1 MTRISTSARIKVQ
14 NRAEVEIM
22 RYAHDHALW
31 HRHVHGV
38 ELDPCQVLKCVTM
51 DQHPNTIDVSCRRTG
66 KTTIKELY
74 LLKHLA
80 TNPRNEE
87 GIVSPR
93 LQQSQVG
100 LGYHLEAI
108 QRSEILSAYIAV
120 KSGRRQCKDT
130 GYQFANGSKAI
141 ALGIMS
147 QIDGDSLTC
156 ASIDEVDDQPHDR
169 LMSRFLPM
177 LGAARRMGA
186 SSAEK
191 FEPQIRVTGVFKGSD
206 VLTGLIETG
215 RYKLLPTVDVYLGQA
230 MGILTES
237 WVEEMRA
244 QQTSGEWIRQFLC
257 QNVASQN
264 WIFEKFI
271 RRAMA
276 VGLSASL
283 VPAGPLPGQR
293 YRRRGLVSFG
303 LDWSGH
309 GESATASRSALV
321 VCEQVGN
328 FVTFPF
334 VKAWPAG
341 TDDKVVETDLFGL
354 WQYFRPDYAI
364 GDAFG
369 LGALT
374 SLNDRL
380 YAHGLTDI
388 DRRSIGDGAST
399 ASTWAGWAFAPL
411 RFEGMTKHSM
421 ASVLRAAFHNG
432 QACIPVF
439 DEDAADCADWRDF
452 VRHLGNVKAEQNK
465 AGYASFKKADPKIG
479 DDFFDAACAG
489 VWALTTRGAEFV
501 PTVIEHRTATRAQ
514 LLGEAA

>member
-1 MTRISTSARIKVQ
+1 MTRISRAEVIKVQ
-14 NRAEVEIM
+14 SRAEAEIM
-22 RYAHDHALW
+22 RYAHDHALF

-38 ELDPCQVLKCVTM
+38 ALDPMQVLKCLEM
-51 DQHPNTIDVSCRRTG
+51 DAHPNTIDVSCRRTG

-80 TNPRNEE
+80 TNPKNEE
-87 GIVSPR
+87 GIVAPR

-108 QRSEILSAYIAV
+108 QRSQILYNYIAV
-120 KSGRRQCKDT
+120 KNGRRQQNDT
-130 GYQFANGSKAI
+130 SYTFANGSKAI

-147 QIDGDSLTC
+147 QLDGLSLTC
-156 ASIDEVDDQPHDR
+156 ASVDEIDDCPYDR
-169 LMSRFLPM
+169 IMSRFLPM

-186 SSAEK
+186 ASEQT
-191 FEPQIRVTGVFKGSD
+191 FEPQIRVTGVYKGSD
-206 VLTGLIETG
+206 VLTGLIDTG
-215 RYKLLPTVDVYLGQA
+215 RYKLLPKVDVYLGQE

-244 QQTSGEWIRQFLC
+244 QQTGPEWCRQFLC
-257 QNVASQN
+257 ENMASQN
-264 WIFEKFI
+264 WIFEKNI

-276 VGLSASL
+276 VGLSAGL
-283 VPAGPLPGQR
+283 VPAEPLPGQR
-293 YRRRGLVSFG
+293 YRKRGLISFG

-321 VCEQVGN
+321 VAEQVGN

-341 TDDKVVETDLFGL
+341 TDDKVVETDLFGM
-354 WQYFRPDYAI
+354 WQYYRPDYAI

-380 YAHGLTDI
+380 YAAGLTDI
-388 DRRSIGDGAST
+388 DRRAIGDGQST
-399 ASTWAGWAFAPL
+399 ASTWAGWAFSPL

-432 QACIPVF
+432 QAAIPVF

-489 VWALTTRGAEFV
+489 VWALVTRGAEDV
-501 PTVIEHRTATRAQ
+501 PAVIAHRTQTREQ
-514 LLGEAA
+514 LLGLAA